1 MLVYGH
7 KDELGDIMSE
17 IEVLKEVKV
26 WNWNFQNV
34 SESRIV
40 GVFGGVN
47 ELFEVLKPYNISK
60 DDFDYIDI
68 IDFGVY
74 DQPLACVLEEDCDI
88 TTYLIRE
95 TYTLNDLL
103 YGYEEELEDFVKG
116 EGND

>member
-7 KDELGDIMSE
+7 EDELGGIMSE

-47 ELFEVLKPYNISK
+47 ELFE
-60 DDFDYIDI
+60 
-68 IDFGVY
+68 
-74 DQPLACVLEEDCDI
+74 A
-88 TTYLIRE
+88 IRKIRKE
-95 TYTLNDLL
+95 
-103 YGYEEELEDFVKG
+103 
-116 EGND
+116 